1 MSAKPYYDAEH
12 ELCFMLANG
21 GAVHAYGST
30 FTLPEE
36 RKFGTIEN
44 VQTYVNKVYE
54 FMGRDNPPTVR
65 ARRGENQAH
74 YQPFSH
80 IIAVPEH
87 RGSQH
92 SWAMRE
98 VVILHEI
105 AHSLTPAGHGPEWV
119 GTFTD
124 LVSRVVGEEAGFL
137 LRAAMSKRG
146 VQIGSSMV

>member
-12 ELCFMLANG
+12 ELQFMLSNG

-54 FMGRDNPPTVR
+54 FLGKANPPEVR
-65 ARRGENQAH
+65 ARRGETQAH
-74 YQPFSH
+74 YEH
-80 IIAVPEH
+80 YTHRIAVPEH

-98 VVILHEI
+98 VVVLHEI
-105 AHSLTPAGHGPEWV
+105 AHSLAPAGHGPEWA
-119 GTFTD
+119 GTFID
-124 LVSRVVGEEAGFL
+124 LVARVIGEEAGFL

-146 VQIGSSMV
+146 VQIAASVV